1 MSYLDDLKKKGQ
13 QFVQNVQNAANTAS
27 NVYNA
32 AKQGVQNVYNAATGN
47 TQQPVTPQA
56 QIPNTNP
63 SPASQPQ
70 NPQPEIN
77 WAAEYD
83 KAMAPQ
89 TTPTT
94 SAQPGGQAAQP
105 PTSAAAQSALGEG
118 AGQWQAE
125 LDNVMAQIM
134 GKGKFDY
141 NMNGDAMYQQYADIY
156 QNQANLGMQ
165 NAMAQ
170 AAALTGG
177 YGSSYGQM
185 VGQQAYAQQMQGLN
199 DIGLE
204 LYDRAYAQ
212 DMAERSQLMDQY
224 NMLAAREEQA
234 YNRAYQ
240 EGRDKVADDQWNKQY
255 NWQAEEFDKLYG
267 EGGYYTTEANKD
279 RQHQASQNQLNREH
293 DVTMQNDQQSHQKE
307 ILKDEQ
313 TYNTA
318 ERVASQIYNDTVRE
332 DNQTHDEKMQN
343 DAQTHQSEMATQ
355 EHNWQAEEFDKLY
368 GYTDKNGNH
377 VEGYYEKEAN
387 KDREQDQ
394 NQFNAMYGYTDE
406 SGVYHEGY
414 NDRARED
421 EQKFQQGIHDAL
433 YGYTDENG
441 VFHEGYYA
449 TEADKER
456 TQDQKQFDSLYGY
469 TDEKGNKVS
478 GYYEDMADKEFNQMY
493 GDLEYDEDGNIVGG
507 GYYTKKDAQDQKN
520 WDAAQEASKTTTKY
534 EGEGDFNGKE
544 VPKQLAGTNGLT
556 TTNTNF
562 FDDNG
567 MFKSAAVVS
576 AYGADGKSVDYAGNA
591 ITPSVGVGTMT
602 YNVGGKEI
610 KVQTGTSPY
619 TNTVNPD
626 AKRGVMA
633 NGYQPTHYG
642 TQPVGDPVD
651 GEYTVINGVEV
662 DVYSVKKD
670 GKNVKI
676 AYDDANNKYIE
687 IDSEDIEEGE
697 PTNIPAPPPRPNNL
711 SGGGGG
717 GGKFVQTIKQ

>member
-1 MSYLDDLKKKGQ
+1 MSYLDDLKKKAQGVVNT
-13 QFVQNVQNAANTAS
+13 VQNVGNAAYNGVKQ
-27 NVYNA
+27 VYNA
-32 AKQGVQNVYNAATGN
+32 TQNAGQNIYNAATGN
-47 TQQPVTPQA
+47 TQQKPQTQA
-56 QIPNTNP
+56 P
-63 SPASQPQ
+63 STQPSAAVQQQQEQANRDHAAHMNQMQQ
-70 NPQPEIN
+70 NQVD

-240 EGRDKVADDQWNKQY
+240 EGRDKVADDQWDKTH
-255 NWQAEEFDKLYG
+255 NWQLEQFDKLYG
-267 EGGYYTTEANKD
+267 DEGFYATESQKD
-279 RQHQASQNQLNREH
+279 REQQTILQNDSQEH
-293 DVTMQNDQQSHQKE
+293 DKDMQSTDHTNSLE
-307 ILKDEQ
+307 ILDKQHTNTKELQDDSQAHDITLQ
-313 TYNTA
+313 T
-318 ERVASQIYNDTVRE
+318 ND
-332 DNQTHDEKMQN
+332 QTHDKN
-343 DAQTHQSEMATQ
+343 MATQ
-355 EHNWQAEEFDKLY
+355 EHDWQVEEWDKMYGDLVYDDEGNIIGGGYQTKKDHQDQENWETE
-368 GYTDKNGNH
+368 N
-377 VEGYYEKEAN
+377 
-387 KDREQDQ
+387 EQDQ
-394 NQFNAMYGYTDE
+394 KQFD
-406 SGVYHEGY
+406 S
-414 NDRARED
+414 
-421 EQKFQQGIHDAL
+421 L

-449 TEADKER
+449 TESQKDRNHQTTMQEDSQTFNKEMTTQQHDWQVEEWDK
-456 TQDQKQFDSLYGY
+456 
-469 TDEKGNKVS
+469 
-478 GYYEDMADKEFNQMY
+478 MY
-493 GDLEYDEDGNIVGG
+493 GEN
-507 GYYTKKDAQDQKN
+507 GYMTKKDKQDQEN
-520 WDAAQEASKTTTKY
+520 WQAEFDREGEWYDAAQEASKTTTTY
-534 EGEGDFNGKE
+534 AGNSNYIGNDTE
-544 VPKQLAGTNGLT
+544 VPKQLAGVDGLT
-556 TTNTNF
+556 TTNTNL

-567 MFKSAAVVS
+567 NFKQAAVVS
-576 AYGADGKSVDYAGNA
+576 AYGADGKSVDGKGNA
-591 ITPSVGVGTMT
+591 ITPSAGVGTMT

-626 AKRGVMA
+626 AKNGVMA
-633 NGYQPTHYG
+633 NGYQPNNIGGSPLTETDWEYPVNGQWVPTYTTPDG
-642 TQPVGDPVD
+642 T
-651 GEYTVINGVEV
+651 EY
-662 DVYSVKKD
+662 
-670 GKNVKI
+670 
-676 AYDDANNKYIE
+676 AYDAANNTYI
-687 IDSEDIEEGE
+687 
-697 PTNIPAPPPRPNNL
+697 PVPAELRGGSSSTDKNL
-711 SGGGGG
+711 SG
-717 GGKFVQTIKQ
+717 KVNPNFSYAYK

>member
-94 SAQPGGQAAQP
+94 SAQPGGQTTQPTTSPAAQ
-105 PTSAAAQSALGEG
+105 AALGEG

-234 YNRAYQ
+234 YNRGIDERNFEYQ
-240 EGRDKVADDQWNKQY
+240 QGRDEGADNQWQQSFDYNKYLDELNQGNFDKQFEYQQSRDNVSDSQWKAELDRMLANDEISQQQWQAEMDRALANDATANEQWKAGMDWQAEEFDKLYGEEGYYTKQNAIDNQYRQEAFDYQKEQDKQAQTNYEKEFEYQQGRDKVADDQWNKQ
-255 NWQAEEFDKLYG
+255 F
-267 EGGYYTTEANKD
+267 TEQQTQNAADNKY
-279 RQHQASQNQLNREH
+279 R
-293 DVTMQNDQQSHQKE
+293 
-307 ILKDEQ
+307 
-313 TYNTA
+313 
-318 ERVASQIYNDTVRE
+318 
-332 DNQTHDEKMQN
+332 N
-343 DAQTHQSEMATQ
+343 DALA
-355 EHNWQAEEFDKLY
+355 
-368 GYTDKNGNH
+368 
-377 VEGYYEKEAN
+377 
-387 KDREQDQ
+387 
-394 NQFNAMYGYTDE
+394 
-406 SGVYHEGY
+406 
-414 NDRARED
+414 
-421 EQKFQQGIHDAL
+421 
-433 YGYTDENG
+433 
-441 VFHEGYYA
+441 
-449 TEADKER
+449 
-456 TQDQKQFDSLYGY
+456 QDQKQFDASMNWQQEEFDRMYGY

-493 GDLEYDEDGNIVGG
+493 GPEGYMTKKDKQDQDQFNYLYGAEYDENGNLVSNGN
-507 GYYTKKDAQDQKN
+507 GYYENQAKLESGSNVTEYK
-520 WDAAQEASKTTTKY
+520 
-534 EGEGDFNGKE
+534 GEGALSGQN
-544 VPKQLAGTNGLT
+544 VPIQLANVPGLT
-556 TTNTNF
+556 TTNTKF
-562 FDDNG
+562 FDENG
-567 MFKSAAVVS
+567 YFKQAAVVS
-576 AYGADGKSVDYAGNA
+576 SNAENGTTTYTIDGKTTTVKS
-591 ITPSVGVGTMT
+591 GT
-602 YNVGGKEI
+602 N
-610 KVQTGTSPY
+610 PY
-619 TNTVNPD
+619 TNTINPD
-626 AKRGVMA
+626 AKNGTFD
-633 NGYQPTHYG
+633 NGYQPTHIGGEELQIGKG
-642 TQPVGDPVD
+642 TKLSD
-651 GEYTVINGVEV
+651 GSVAPEYDVINGTKQTI
-662 DVYSVKKD
+662 YKTSD
-670 GKNVKI
+670 GQCWI
-676 AYDDANNKYIE
+676 WDDTENEYIKY
-687 IDSEDIEEGE
+687 GE
-697 PTNIPAPPPRPNNL
+697 PTKKPDLPPPPNN
-711 SGGGGG
+711 SAGGGGG
-717 GGKFVQTIKQ
+717 GGKFVQTFK